1 MRNKHLFLLLLAAFF
16 APLAVNAQTLTV
28 YEETTTTNEYVPF
41 YGISAEV
48 AQQNQMIYP
57 ASELTAMIGKEI
69 TQMVFYI
76 GQVNGSY
83 DIGDWIVS
91 LGETS
96 ATTLNGLDN
105 TTPLTEV
112 YSGAMTFNSDETLMT
127 VTFTDGYT
135 YNGQNLLVEFNH
147 PVQAEGYKQYYF
159 SGVTATGASYCF
171 SSQFSSQQNFLP
183 KVTFT
188 YH

>member
-16 APLAVNAQTLTV
+16 ASLAMNAQTLTV

-41 YGISAEV
+41 YGNSAEV

-105 TTPLTEV
+105 T
-112 YSGAMTFNSDETLMT
+112 NS
-127 VTFTDGYT
+127 
-135 YNGQNLLVEFNH
+135 
-147 PVQAEGYKQYYF
+147 
-159 SGVTATGASYCF
+159 SYRSLF
-171 SSQFSSQQNFLP
+171 WSNDLQQR
-183 KVTFT
+183 
-188 YH
+188 